1 MTIACHPHP
10 FASRWALLVALAFV
24 AVTAT
29 SLLVADWA
37 AAVPR
42 GDRRVLSEP
51 AASFTNH
58 AQGTTT

>member
-42 GDRRVLSEP
+42 GTD
-51 AASFTNH
+51 
-58 AQGTTT
+58 GY